1 MSYEIYKSIKQ
12 LDDGT
17 FQVVCASS
25 NVFPKYWCDYHMTY
39 FKDNWPDATNE
50 EQRALWELYST
61 GSGDHFYPA
70 NWKHNQTLA
79 AKFMKEH
86 EYDWWVHSKD
96 EALWLEYVREFI
108 EYKKTKTKIT
118 KKKFVVSMLFCGS
131 RNYVLKKSSRRVW
144 PIYHKDKAKV
154 FMAESAEELA
164 KQFVGYDQYK
174 PEIEEV

>member
-25 NVFPKYWCDYHMTY
+25 NVYPKYWSDYHMTY

-96 EALWLEYVREFI
+96 EALWLEYAREFI
-108 EYKKTKTKIT
+108 EYKKTQTKVT

-131 RNYVLKKSSRRVW
+131 RNYVKKKSCRRVW
-144 PIYHKDKAKV
+144 PIYYKAEAKV
-154 FMAESAEELA
+154 FTAESADELL
-164 KQFVGYDQYK
+164 KQFAGYDQYE
-174 PEIEEV
+174 PQVEEV